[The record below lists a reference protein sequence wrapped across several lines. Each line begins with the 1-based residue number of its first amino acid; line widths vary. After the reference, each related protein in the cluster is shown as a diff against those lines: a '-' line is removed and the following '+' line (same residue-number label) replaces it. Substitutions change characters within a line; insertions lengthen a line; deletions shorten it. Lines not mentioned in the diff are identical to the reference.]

1 MKKNQDRHNMNENSD
16 VIAALDINE
25 QAAHMHTNTG
35 AEEAMKLFDNLMK
48 NEVILADVE
57 SHENVKKTLY
67 SC

>member
-25 QAAHMHTNTG
+25 QAAHMHTNTV

-57 SHENVKKTLY
+57 SHENVKNIV
-67 SC
+67 